1 MTPLRILILTYEG
14 VIAGST
20 MSITYLAKGLSEKGH
35 HVIVACKKE
44 SLYTRLLKNTKV
56 HIEHLPFASKWDRKS
71 IQGIRDLVFNY
82 QIEIINAQASYDR
95 YLSIFARWIYKLPV
109 KLVHTRRQMPLS
121 VGGIQSWF
129 YTKGTDQI
137 IAVSQG
143 VKDAL
148 VKKGTPENHVKVI
161 YNGTPKEKY
170 QNIDPAKVKLLEE
183 KFALPEGGR
192 VIGCISRLKKHIQ
205 VVKALEYI
213 DEPLTAFFVG
223 FTAEE
228 VGIEEVNKARQKHT
242 LHFLGLVDP
251 TEVLAYYKLFNL
263 YILPSTTEGL
273 SQAILEAM
281 YMGLPILATRAG
293 GNPDL
298 VKEMENGL
306 LFEDDDSKELAEKI
320 QLVLNDKQLAS
331 SLSKGALHTAHHT
344 FSIENTIENYQNY
357 FYELRDN
364 KK

>member
-20 MSITYLAKGLSEKGH
+20 MSITYLAKGLTEKGH
-35 HVIVACKKE
+35 QVIVACKKE
-44 SLYTRLLKNTKV
+44 SLYPRLLKDTKV
-56 HIEHLPFASKWDRKS
+56 QIEHLPFASKWDRKS
-71 IQGIRDLVFNY
+71 IQGIRDLVLKY

-170 QNIDPAKVKLLEE
+170 QNIDPAKIKLLEE
-183 KFALPEGGR
+183 KYALPEDGR

-228 VGIEEVNKARQKHT
+228 IGIEEVNKARQKHT

-306 LFEDDDSKELAEKI
+306 LFEDDNAKELAEKL
-320 QLVLNDKQLAS
+320 QLILNNKQLAS

-357 FYELRDN
+357 FFELRDN